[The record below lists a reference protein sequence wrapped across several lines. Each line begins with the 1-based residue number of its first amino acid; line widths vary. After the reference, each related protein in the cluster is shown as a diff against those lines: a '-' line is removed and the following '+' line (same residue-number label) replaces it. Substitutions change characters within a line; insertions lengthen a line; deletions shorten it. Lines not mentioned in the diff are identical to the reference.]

1 MPISTNLLIILVGIL
16 ALGLSVFYY
25 KIKAKSNGTNTILFA
40 FLRFI
45 TLFSIGLLL
54 VNPKFKTN
62 ETQLEKPN
70 LVVVADNSS
79 SIAFI
84 GRDTLLRNAFSKL
97 NLENDLIEKF
107 DVDGYTFGKSINKT
121 DNLSFT
127 DNRSD
132 LESAIASIKEIYRN
146 QPTAIA
152 VLSDGI
158 QTYGSDYQYSEIGDN
173 QHVFSLVF
181 GDTLATEDVRV
192 DRVNVNKYAYYKNR
206 FPVEVF
212 VSYNGTSSISKEVR
226 LVKGRSTIAKQKIDL
241 SSQNASAIITFELPA
256 SSIGVSSYSAQIQ
269 TLENEKNI
277 RNNRKAFAVEVI
289 DQKTKVLIVSDIRHP
304 DIGALKKSIES
315 SEQRE
320 VWLSDTSL
328 RNIDLNDFNLVVL
341 FQPNSRFKTVFE
353 KTAALKKNKLVITG
367 PKTDWRF
374 LNRTQNN
381 YQQQPTNQQEEV
393 QPVLN
398 INYNAFITDT
408 DFSSYPPLETTFGAL
423 DIKVPHQVLLSQ
435 RIGAVDTEN
444 SLFATFEVDGRKEGI
459 LAGEGLW
466 KWRSQDYQDTQNF
479 KQFDGFTAKVI
490 QYLASSKK
498 KNRLTV
504 GYESFYYGNDDVR
517 IEAQYFNESYEFDSR
532 VALSLSIIDT
542 ISKQQRTIPFVLKNR
557 TFEVDL
563 SALPASTYNF
573 TVKVDGKNISRSG
586 RFKILEF
593 DVEKQ
598 FFTANGKK
606 LQQLAENTGGAV
618 FYEDQVAVLIDH
630 LKQDERFKTIQKS
643 KEKVIPLINL
653 KYLLF
658 FIILSLAAEWFLRKY
673 NGLI

>member
-1 MPISTNLLIILVGIL
+1 MPTSTILLIILVGLL
-16 ALGLSVFYY
+16 ALALSVFYY
-25 KIKAKSNGTNTILFA
+25 RIKAKSSGKNTILFA
-40 FLRFI
+40 FFRFF
-45 TLFSIGLLL
+45 TLFFIGLLL
-54 VNPKFKTN
+54 INPKFKST

-70 LVVVADNSS
+70 LVVIADNSS
-79 SIAFI
+79 SIPFI
-84 GRDTLLRNAFSKL
+84 DRDTLLKNTFSKL
-97 NLENDLIEKF
+97 KADNDLLEKF
-107 DVDGYTFGKSINKT
+107 DIGSYTFGKTINQA
-121 DNLSFT
+121 NEVLFT

-132 LESAIASIKEIYRN
+132 LETALASVKEIYRN
-146 QPTAIA
+146 QPSAVV

-158 QTYGSDYQYSEIGDN
+158 QTYGNDYQYTKMGDN
-173 QHVFSLVF
+173 QHIFPLVV
-181 GDTLATEDVRV
+181 GDTLTKEDIRV
-192 DRVNVNKYAYYKNR
+192 DRVNVNKYAYHKNR

-212 VSYNGTSSISKEVR
+212 VSYNGTSLISKEVIIS
-226 LVKGRSTIAKQKIDL
+226 KGRSTAAKQKVEL
-241 SSQNASAIITFELPA
+241 SSQNSSAIVTFELPA
-256 SSIGVSSYSAQIQ
+256 NSIGVSTYSAYIQ
-269 TLENEKNI
+269 TLEDEKNT

-289 DQKTKVLIVSDIRHP
+289 DQKTKVLIVSDIKHP

-341 FQPNSRFKTVFE
+341 FQPNNRFKTVFE
-353 KTAALKKNKLVITG
+353 KADALKKNKLVIAG

-374 LNRTQNN
+374 LNRTQTN
-381 YQQQPTNQQEEV
+381 YQQQPTSQKEEV

-408 DFSSYPPLETTFGAL
+408 DFSTYPPLQTTFGQL
-423 DIKVPHQVLLSQ
+423 NFKVPHQVLLSQ
-435 RIGAVDTEN
+435 RIGSVDTEN
-444 SLFATFEVDGRKEGI
+444 SLFATFEIDGRKEGV
-459 LAGEGLW
+459 LSGEGLW
-466 KWRSQDYQDTQNF
+466 KWRSQDFQNTGDF
-479 KQFDGFTAKVI
+479 KQFDGFMAKVI

-504 GYESFYYGNDDVR
+504 NYESFYYGNDDVT
-517 IEAQYFNESYEFDSR
+517 IEAQYFNESYEFDPR
-532 VALSLSIIDT
+532 VGLSLAITDT

-563 SALPASTYNF
+563 SALPSSTYNF

-606 LQQLAENTGGAV
+606 LGQLAESTEGSV
-618 FYEDQVAVLIDH
+618 FYEDQIDDMINQ

-643 KEKVIPLINL
+643 KEKVIPLINW

-658 FIILSLAAEWFLRKY
+658 FIILSLSIEWFLRKY